1 MKKLQIITVNEDGIL
16 EIIIEGINFFNKLN
30 NQKLS
35 ILSIKGNPESGKSFL
50 ANLLIGKMNAFKYE
64 KTKGLWVWGKSINL
78 ENGNKLLI
86 FDSQGFNK
94 NDKDSISHKIYIL
107 SILIIYK
114 QSKISTKGKSL

>member
-1 MKKLQIITVNEDGIL
+1 
-16 EIIIEGINFFNKLN
+16 
-30 NQKLS
+30 
-35 ILSIKGNPESGKSFL
+35 
-50 ANLLIGKMNAFKYE
+50 MNAFKYE